1 MSFLDPIGRWIKANV
16 IEPLSDAYKSFT
28 GALLPVLRELPG
40 GQAVE
45 DAINQGA
52 AWVKVLVDL
61 PGADLVLKAM
71 AMLTYGP
78 IAHALGGT
86 AWFGPQIASAVWA
99 LPGVVRGQDFLTAWA
114 YEVKDRFEKI
124 AEIYGPGIVKDQ
136 LQSIVPDT
144 FRFLGREASFRFPN
158 LPIEEAIR
166 RIDITPEDLAR
177 RFNIGVILPDG
188 KVVYR
193 PDIAALILNAKTD
206 QKLYDLDAFD
216 LQTGERPKLFQR
228 DPRPQNPE
236 LSSVAIFTQARRDK
250 LPGGVS
256 VGDLSQVAT
265 PTNGAAPSQ
274 SLTLTLL
281 DSVAD
286 LALLAGFTG
295 GLYLFGRAAWNS
307 RHRGLKKARAKR

>member
-1 MSFLDPIGRWIKANV
+1 MSFLDPIGRWIQANV

-28 GALLPVLRELPG
+28 GAMLPILRSLPG

-78 IAHALGGT
+78 LAQALGGT

-114 YEVKDRFEKI
+114 YEVKDRFERI
-124 AEIYGPGIVKDQ
+124 AAIYGPDIVRDQ
-136 LQSIVPDT
+136 LKSIVQDG

-158 LPIEEAIR
+158 LPFEDAVR
-166 RIDITPEDLAR
+166 RLDITPEDFAR
-177 RFNIGVILPDG
+177 RFNIGVVLPNG
-188 KVVYR
+188 QVVYR

-206 QKLYDLDAFD
+206 QKLYDLESFD
-216 LQTGERPKLFQR
+216 LQTGKRPSLSATR
-228 DPRPQNPE
+228 VPLPSTRE
-236 LSSVAIFTQARRDK
+236 LTSVAVFTQARRDQ

-256 VGDLSQVAT
+256 VGDIAQVVT
-265 PTNGAAPSQ
+265 PEGSRSSRGVALLDGAAD
-274 SLTLTLL
+274 LTLL
-281 DSVAD
+281 IA
-286 LALLAGFTG
+286 AAAGA
-295 GLYLFGRAAWNS
+295 YLFGRTLWN
-307 RHRGLKKARAKR
+307 RKLRRVLRR